1 MWNCVKRTA
10 DDQARSGVWIKYKN
24 FEMSERKKEMI
35 NVIGLGYIGLPTAL
49 MMASHGVEVVG
60 TDYNRE
66 LVDTLKAGK
75 STFKEEGIDELFI
88 AAAAAGI
95 QFTEEYQK
103 TDIYIVSVPTPYDK
117 FSKKVD
123 ACYVLAAVKK
133 VVEVCPKGAV
143 IVIESTVSPGTID
156 KFVRPV
162 VEESGFVTGQDI
174 HLVHAPERIIPGNMV
189 YELLHNNRT
198 IGADNK
204 AIGEKIK
211 QLYASFCQGEIV
223 VTDIRTAEMTK
234 VVENTFRAVNIA
246 FANELAK
253 ICRHD
258 NMDVYEIIRI
268 CNMHPRVNILQPGPG
283 VGGHCISVD
292 PWFLVGDY
300 PSLAKVIDESMKTND
315 GMPDFVLNR
324 IYEIMKEHGMNDVSK
339 VGLYGLTYK
348 ENVDD
353 MRESPTLQMLDSM
366 ERHLCGSLVKVYD
379 PFVKKD
385 VVPNQYHDL
394 DSFIEAVDLVVLL
407 VGHNEIKRDMD
418 KLQGKI
424 ILDTRKICEIE
435 GAYHL

>member
-1 MWNCVKRTA
+1 MV
-10 DDQARSGVWIKYKN
+10 
-24 FEMSERKKEMI
+24 

-60 TDYNRE
+60 TDYNKE
-66 LVDTLKAGK
+66 LVATLNAGK
-75 STFKEEGIDELFI
+75 TTFKEKGLDELFQN
-88 AAAAAGI
+88 ALATGVK
-95 QFTEEYQK
+95 FTTEYQV
-103 TDIYIVSVPTPYDK
+103 TDTYIVSVPTPYDK

-123 ACYVLAAVKK
+123 ACYVVEAVKD
-133 VVEVCPKGAV
+133 VMHVCPKGATV
-143 IVIESTVSPGTID
+143 VVESTVSPGTID
-156 KFVRPV
+156 KYVRPV
-162 VEESGFVTGQDI
+162 IEANGFKIGEDI
-174 HLVHAPERIIPGNMV
+174 NLVHAPERIIPGNMV

-198 IGADNK
+198 IGADDK
-204 AIGEKIK
+204 AIGEKVK
-211 QLYASFCQGEIV
+211 ELYSSFCQGEIV

-258 NMDVYEIIRI
+258 NMDVYEIIKI

-324 IYEIMKEHGMNDVSK
+324 IYEIMKEKGLTDVSR

-353 MRESPTLQMLDSM
+353 MRESPTLQLLESQ
-366 ERHLCGSLVKVYD
+366 ERHLATGLKVYD
-379 PFVKKD
+379 PFITKD
-385 VVPNQYHDL
+385 VVKNQYHDL
-394 DSFIEAVDLVVLL
+394 DAFLADVDMVVVMVKHTEIRENVDKLAGKVVLDC
-407 VGHNEIKRDMD
+407 HN
-418 KLQGKI
+418 I
-424 ILDTRKICEIE
+424 INLP
-435 GAYHL
+435 GVYHI

>member
-1 MWNCVKRTA
+1 MV
-10 DDQARSGVWIKYKN
+10 
-24 FEMSERKKEMI
+24 

-49 MMASHGVEVVG
+49 MMASHGVEVIG
-60 TDYNRE
+60 TDYNKE
-66 LVDTLKAGK
+66 LVDTLNAGK
-75 STFKEEGIDELFI
+75 TTFKEDGLDELFQN
-88 AAAAAGI
+88 AVKAGI
-95 QFTEEYQK
+95 EFTTEYQN
-103 TDIYIVSVPTPYDK
+103 TDVYIVSVPTPYDK

-123 ACYVLAAVKK
+123 ACYVVEAVKDVMK
-133 VVEVCPKGAV
+133 VCHKGATV
-143 IVIESTVSPGTID
+143 VIESTVSPGTID

-162 VEESGFVTGQDI
+162 IEENGFTIGQDI
-174 HLVHAPERIIPGNMV
+174 NLVHAPERIIPGNMV

-198 IGADNK
+198 IGADDK
-204 AIGEKIK
+204 AVGEKVK
-211 QLYASFCQGEIV
+211 ELYSSFCQGEIV

-258 NMDVYEIIRI
+258 NMDVYEIIKI

-324 IYEIMKEHGMNDVSK
+324 IYEIMKENKITDISK

-353 MRESPTLQMLDSM
+353 MRESPTLQMLESM
-366 ERHLCGSLVKVYD
+366 ERHLCGDLVKVYD
-379 PFVKKD
+379 PFITKD
-385 VVPNQYHDL
+385 IVPNQYHDL
-394 DSFIEAVDLVVLL
+394 DKFINDVELVVLL
-407 VGHNEIKRDMD
+407 VGHDEIKQNMD
-418 KLQGKI
+418 KLKGKV
-424 ILDTRKICEIE
+424 ILDTRKICDLD
-435 GAYHL
+435 GVYRL

>member
-1 MWNCVKRTA
+1 MV
-10 DDQARSGVWIKYKN
+10 
-24 FEMSERKKEMI
+24 

-49 MMASHGVEVVG
+49 MMASHGVEVIG
-60 TDYNRE
+60 TDYNAE
-66 LVDTLKAGK
+66 LVATLNAGK
-75 STFKEEGIDELFI
+75 TTFKEDGLDELFTV
-88 AAAAAGI
+88 ADKAGI
-95 QFTEEYQK
+95 RFTTEYQV
-103 TDIYIVSVPTPYDK
+103 TDTYIVSVPTPYDK

-123 ACYVLAAVKK
+123 AVYVISAVKEVMK
-133 VVEVCPKGAV
+133 VAPQGATV
-143 IVIESTVSPGTID
+143 VIESTISPGTVD
-156 KFVRPV
+156 KYIRPV
-162 VEESGFVTGQDI
+162 IADARRGDLN
-174 HLVHAPERIIPGNMV
+174 LVHAPERIIPGNMV

-204 AIGEKIK
+204 KIGEKVK
-211 QLYASFCQGEIV
+211 KLYASFCGGEIV

-258 NMDVYEIIRI
+258 NMDVYEIIKI

-324 IYEIMKEHGMNDVSK
+324 IYQIMKEKGLTDTSK

-353 MRESPTLQMLDSM
+353 MRESPTLQMLASQ
-366 ERHLCGSLVKVYD
+366 RHHLAAPLMSYD
-379 PFVKKD
+379 PYITKD
-385 VVPNQYHDL
+385 VVPNQKHDL
-394 DSFIEAVDLVVLL
+394 DEFLDACDLVVIM
-407 VGHNEIKRDMD
+407 VKHNEIKENVEKLKD
-418 KLQGKI
+418 KV
-424 ILDTRKICEIE
+424 ILDCHNIIDFP
-435 GAYHL
+435 GVYHI

>member
-1 MWNCVKRTA
+1 
-10 DDQARSGVWIKYKN
+10 
-24 FEMSERKKEMI
+24 MI

-49 MMASHGVEVVG
+49 MLASHGVEVVG
-60 TDYNRE
+60 TDYNKE
-66 LVDTLKAGK
+66 LVETLNAGK
-75 STFKEEGIDELFI
+75 TTFKEDGLDELFQN
-88 AAAAAGI
+88 ALNAGI
-95 QFTEEYQK
+95 KFTTEYQV
-103 TDIYIVSVPTPYDK
+103 TDTYIVSVPTPYDK

-123 ACYVLAAVKK
+123 PCYVVAAVRS
-133 VVEVCPKGAV
+133 VMEVCPKGATV
-143 IVIESTVSPGTID
+143 VIESTVSPGTID
-156 KFVRPV
+156 KYVRPV
-162 VEESGFVTGQDI
+162 IEANGFTIGEDM

-204 AIGEKIK
+204 EIGEKIK
-211 QLYASFCQGEIV
+211 ALYASFCQGQIV

-258 NMDVYEIIRI
+258 NMDVYEIIKI

-324 IYEIMKEHGMNDVSK
+324 IYEIMKENELTDISR

-353 MRESPTLQMLDSM
+353 MRESPTLQLLESQ
-366 ERHLCGSLVKVYD
+366 ERHLAPGLKVYD
-379 PFVKKD
+379 PFIAKD
-385 VVPNQYHDL
+385 VVKNQYHNL
-394 DSFIEAVDLVVLL
+394 DEFLAAIDLVVIM
-407 VGHNEIKRDMD
+407 VKHDEIKENAD
-418 KLQGKI
+418 KLAGKVVLDCHNI
-424 ILDTRKICEIE
+424 IHKP
-435 GAYHL
+435 GVYHI

>member
-1 MWNCVKRTA
+1 
-10 DDQARSGVWIKYKN
+10 
-24 FEMSERKKEMI
+24 MI

-49 MMASHGVEVVG
+49 MLAAHGVEVIG
-60 TDYNRE
+60 TDYNKE
-66 LVDTLKAGK
+66 LVATLNAGK
-75 STFKEEGIDELFI
+75 TTFKEDGLDELFQT
-88 AAAAAGI
+88 ALSAGVK
-95 QFTEEYQK
+95 FTTEYQV
-103 TDIYIVSVPTPYDK
+103 TNTYIVSVPTPYDK

-123 ACYVLAAVKK
+123 ACYVVAAVKDVMK
-133 VVEVCPKGAV
+133 VCPKGAV
-143 IVIESTVSPGTID
+143 VVIESTVSPGTID
-156 KFVRPV
+156 KYVRPV
-162 VEESGFVTGQDI
+162 IEESGFTIGEDL

-204 AIGEKIK
+204 VVGEKIK
-211 QLYASFCQGEIV
+211 ELYASFCQGEIV

-324 IYEIMKEHGMNDVSK
+324 IYEIMKENSLTDITR

-353 MRESPTLQMLDSM
+353 MRESPTLQLLESQ
-366 ERHLCGSLVKVYD
+366 ERHLATGLKVYD
-379 PFVKKD
+379 PFIIHD
-385 VVPNQYHDL
+385 VVANQYHDL
-394 DSFIEAVDLVVLL
+394 DEFLEEIDLVVIM
-407 VGHNEIKRDMD
+407 VKHNEIKENME
-418 KLQGKI
+418 KLSGKI
-424 ILDTRKICEIE
+424 VLDCHNICNQP
-435 GAYHL
+435 GVYHI

>member
-1 MWNCVKRTA
+1 MV
-10 DDQARSGVWIKYKN
+10 
-24 FEMSERKKEMI
+24 

-49 MMASHGVEVVG
+49 MMASHGVEVIG
-60 TDYNRE
+60 TDYNKE
-66 LVDTLKAGK
+66 LVDTLNAGK
-75 STFKEEGIDELFI
+75 TTFKEDGLDEMFQN
-88 AAAAAGI
+88 AVKAGI
-95 QFTEEYQK
+95 KFTTEYQN
-103 TDIYIVSVPTPYDK
+103 TDVYIVSVPTPYDK

-123 ACYVLAAVKK
+123 ACYVVEAVKDVMK
-133 VVEVCPKGAV
+133 VCHKGATV
-143 IVIESTVSPGTID
+143 VIESTVSPGTID

-162 VEESGFVTGQDI
+162 IEENGFTIGQDI
-174 HLVHAPERIIPGNMV
+174 NLVHAPERIIPGNMV

-198 IGADNK
+198 IGADDK
-204 AIGEKIK
+204 AVGEKVK
-211 QLYASFCQGEIV
+211 ELYSSFCQGEIV

-258 NMDVYEIIRI
+258 NMDVYEIIKI

-324 IYEIMKEHGMNDVSK
+324 IYEIMKENKITDISK

-353 MRESPTLQMLDSM
+353 MRESPTLQMLESM
-366 ERHLCGSLVKVYD
+366 ERHLCGDLVKVYD
-379 PFVKKD
+379 PFITKD
-385 VVPNQYHDL
+385 IVPNQYHDL
-394 DSFIEAVDLVVLL
+394 DKFINDVELVVLL
-407 VGHNEIKRDMD
+407 VGHDEIKQNMD
-418 KLQGKI
+418 KLKGKV
-424 ILDTRKICEIE
+424 ILDTRKICDLD
-435 GAYHL
+435 GVYRL

>member
-1 MWNCVKRTA
+1 MV
-10 DDQARSGVWIKYKN
+10 
-24 FEMSERKKEMI
+24 

-49 MMASHGVEVVG
+49 MMASHGVEVIG
-60 TDYNRE
+60 TDYNKE
-66 LVDTLKAGK
+66 LVATLNAGK
-75 STFKEEGIDELFI
+75 TTFKEKGLDELFQN
-88 AAAAAGI
+88 ALAAGVK
-95 QFTEEYQK
+95 FTTEYQV
-103 TDIYIVSVPTPYDK
+103 TDTYIVSVPTPYDK

-123 ACYVLAAVKK
+123 ACYVVEAVKD
-133 VVEVCPKGAV
+133 VMRVCPKGATV
-143 IVIESTVSPGTID
+143 VVESTVSPGTID
-156 KFVRPV
+156 KYVRPV
-162 VEESGFVTGQDI
+162 IEANGFKIGEDI
-174 HLVHAPERIIPGNMV
+174 NLVHAPERIIPGNMV

-198 IGADNK
+198 IGADDK
-204 AIGEKIK
+204 AIGEKVK
-211 QLYASFCQGEIV
+211 KFYSSFCQGEIV

-258 NMDVYEIIRI
+258 NMDVYEIIKI

-324 IYEIMKEHGMNDVSK
+324 IYEIMKEKGLTDVSR

-353 MRESPTLQMLDSM
+353 MRESPTLQLLESQ
-366 ERHLCGSLVKVYD
+366 ERHLATGLKVYD
-379 PFVKKD
+379 PFIIKD
-385 VVPNQYHDL
+385 VVKNQYHDL
-394 DSFIEAVDLVVLL
+394 DAFLADIDMVVVMVKHTEIRENVDKLAGKVVLDC
-407 VGHNEIKRDMD
+407 HNVIN
-418 KLQGKI
+418 LPGV
-424 ILDTRKICEIE
+424 
-435 GAYHL
+435 YHI

>member
-1 MWNCVKRTA
+1 MV
-10 DDQARSGVWIKYKN
+10 
-24 FEMSERKKEMI
+24 

-49 MMASHGVEVVG
+49 MLASHGVEVIG
-60 TDYNRE
+60 TDYNKD
-66 LVDTLKAGK
+66 LVNTLNAGK
-75 STFKEEGIDELFI
+75 TTFKEDGLDELFEN
-88 AAAAAGI
+88 AVNAGI
-95 QFTEEYQK
+95 KFTTEYQN

-123 ACYVLAAVKK
+123 ACYVAEAVKDVMK
-133 VVEVCPKGAV
+133 VCHKGATV
-143 IVIESTVSPGTID
+143 VVESTVSPGTID

-162 VEESGFVTGQDI
+162 IEENGFVIGKDI
-174 HLVHAPERIIPGNMV
+174 NLVHAPERIIPGNMV

-198 IGADNK
+198 IGADDK
-204 AIGEKIK
+204 EVGEKIK
-211 QLYASFCQGEIV
+211 ELYASFCQGEIV

-258 NMDVYEIIRI
+258 NMDVYEIIKI

-300 PSLAKVIDESMKTND
+300 PSLAKVIESMKTND

-324 IYEIMKEHGMNDVSK
+324 IYEIMKENDIKDISK

-353 MRESPTLQMLDSM
+353 MRESPTLQMLESM
-366 ERHLCGSLVKVYD
+366 ERHLCGDLVKVYD
-379 PFVKKD
+379 PFITKD
-385 VVPNQYHDL
+385 IVPNQYHNL
-394 DSFIEAVDLVVLL
+394 DKFINDVELVVLL
-407 VGHNEIKRDMD
+407 VGHDEIKQNMD
-418 KLQGKI
+418 KLKGKV
-424 ILDTRKICEIE
+424 ILDTRKICDLD
-435 GAYHL
+435 GVYRL

>member
-1 MWNCVKRTA
+1 MV
-10 DDQARSGVWIKYKN
+10 
-24 FEMSERKKEMI
+24 

-49 MMASHGVEVVG
+49 MLASHGVEVVG
-60 TDYNRE
+60 TDYNNE
-66 LVDTLKAGK
+66 LVSTLNAGK
-75 STFKEEGIDELFI
+75 TTFKEDGLDELFQR
-88 AAAAAGI
+88 AVDSGI
-95 QFTEEYQK
+95 QFTTEYQV
-103 TDIYIVSVPTPYDK
+103 TDTYIVSVPTPYDK

-123 ACYVLAAVKK
+123 PCYVVSAVKS
-133 VVEVCPKGAV
+133 VMEVCPKGATV
-143 IVIESTVSPGTID
+143 VIESTVSPGTID
-156 KFVRPV
+156 KYVRPV
-162 VEESGFVTGQDI
+162 IEANGFTIGEDM

-204 AIGEKIK
+204 DIGEKIK
-211 QLYASFCQGEIV
+211 ALYASFCQGQIV

-258 NMDVYEIIRI
+258 NMDVYEIIKI

-324 IYEIMKEHGMNDVSK
+324 IYEIMKENGLTDISR

-353 MRESPTLQMLDSM
+353 MRESPTLQLLESQ
-366 ERHLCGSLVKVYD
+366 ERHLAPGLKVYD
-379 PFVKKD
+379 PFIAKD
-385 VVPNQYHDL
+385 VVKNQYHNL
-394 DSFIEAVDLVVLL
+394 DKFLAATDLVVIM
-407 VGHNEIKRDMD
+407 VKHDEIKENAD
-418 KLQGKI
+418 KLAGKVVLDCHNI
-424 ILDTRKICEIE
+424 IHKP
-435 GAYHL
+435 GVYHI